1 MNTWGKS
8 KHLFLICS
16 DKTFPPG
23 VNICSENSQNKTTS
37 HLIICHNYAA
47 HCDERISMIYLC
59 HRKRVQLQT
68 WKLLKPMRVSSQWM
82 IKGAKA
88 YQRCSLTL
96 KQCHMAPEI
105 CYHIRGVFAQEH
117 NGYCAS
123 WKHLSFHAVK
133 AAKSAQSGEG
143 AQALYHDKRLK
154 DETDLSGIS
163 WALGTQCMA
172 ATLSGLFPI
181 CFGLCLQAKDSRQTS
196 MIFYKDSNIHM
207 PQTPPFISHT
217 YTCTRTHMYRHT
229 HTH

>member
-1 MNTWGKS
+1 MFLSDENDNNDSDGSGSFFFLHCIAPQLHVSLTTKVRVQAEQQPWSWYSPAQRHLRKANACYRITHSLNNCFPARIRFCCPLASRLSAEILHLIGVMKEIINLWMNIWGKS

-23 VNICSENSQNKTTS
+23 VNISSRNPQNKTTS

-96 KQCHMAPEI
+96 KQCHMAVDI
-105 CYHIRGVFAQEH
+105 
-117 NGYCAS
+117 
-123 WKHLSFHAVK
+123 L
-133 AAKSAQSGEG
+133 
-143 AQALYHDKRLK
+143 
-154 DETDLSGIS
+154 
-163 WALGTQCMA
+163 
-172 ATLSGLFPI
+172 
-181 CFGLCLQAKDSRQTS
+181 
-196 MIFYKDSNIHM
+196 
-207 PQTPPFISHT
+207 PQWQYF
-217 YTCTRTHMYRHT
+217 CTWT
-229 HTH
+229 